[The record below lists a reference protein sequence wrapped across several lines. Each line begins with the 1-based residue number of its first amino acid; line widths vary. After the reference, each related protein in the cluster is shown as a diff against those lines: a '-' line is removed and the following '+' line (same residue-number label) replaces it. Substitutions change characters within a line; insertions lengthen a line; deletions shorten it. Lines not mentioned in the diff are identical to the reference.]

1 MDIASVQTAIAEAWQ
16 SARSALEVWKQE
28 LDPVIWIVSALLAL
42 IPGSFAIYKWW
53 TYRNSRLPQR
63 LKEIL
68 ENEERRLLET
78 RSALVQLVAK
88 PDASVAPVP
97 TPLFSEPQLKTLIRK
112 LNWARWWRPRPL
124 ATVAAEVELALD
136 EIEQQIKF
144 CEKRTTV
151 FRSQEVTAYLLKGAI
166 AAADASRRTT
176 GSKEYED
183 LNRSALNHF
192 RRALDMEPFNPEI
205 LEYVAHQH
213 RVLDDTALA
222 LEGYQKLA
230 SLPGHEQLRSRAMR
244 YAAEMLEKQYD
255 QSRVSARLTEARD
268 YLEKA
273 LAALPVDERNR
284 LLHAEVLEVLGRV
297 RLKLGN
303 VSVPFEHFRSALSI
317 YRQIT
322 QREPGN
328 VDASAGEVRMIA
340 ALTSSQASQV
350 TAVLPQPS
358 GQKAN

>member
-1 MDIASVQTAIAEAWQ
+1 
-16 SARSALEVWKQE
+16 
-28 LDPVIWIVSALLAL
+28 
-42 IPGSFAIYKWW
+42 
-53 TYRNSRLPQR
+53 
-63 LKEIL
+63 
-68 ENEERRLLET
+68 
-78 RSALVQLVAK
+78 
-88 PDASVAPVP
+88 
-97 TPLFSEPQLKTLIRK
+97 
-112 LNWARWWRPRPL
+112 
-124 ATVAAEVELALD
+124 
-136 EIEQQIKF
+136 
-144 CEKRTTV
+144 
-151 FRSQEVTAYLLKGAI
+151 
-166 AAADASRRTT
+166 
-176 GSKEYED
+176 
-183 LNRSALNHF
+183 
-192 RRALDMEPFNPEI
+192 
-205 LEYVAHQH
+205 
-213 RVLDDTALA
+213 